1 MSEILCPMCGQSNP
15 GELETCQHCQAR
27 LKPLTADSLEKSLL
41 ASRESPDWL
50 KDDDSD
56 HPSDAPLDGAAEIK
70 DWLSRIRSDDDSD
83 SESKSSSPEKENDS
97 DDVDDNWIEKVRTL
111 KSTDDSTPETATP
124 LHLNGESS
132 GMASDGGIP
141 KWLSD
146 LGNNTELSP
155 TSIAEPESQLPDWFE
170 SADEVT
176 TPKADLE
183 EETYILDRLAGSDVP
198 PQPEAVPDEEIPAWF
213 ESADEAPTTQADPE
227 EETASKLD
235 WLDDSDQEP
244 AMTSP
249 AEKDD
254 IPDRLAATDK
264 PSQPEAVPAE
274 EIPDW
279 FASADEAPT
288 TQADPEEEAASKLDW
303 LDDSDQ
309 EPAIASPAEKDD
321 IPDWLPAAD
330 EPSQPEAVLS
340 KEIPDWFESADE
352 VTTPKADLEE
362 ETDIL
367 DRLAGSDVPSQP
379 EAVPDEEI
387 PGWFASADEAPTTQA
402 DPEEEA
408 ASKLDWLDDTDQE
421 PAMTSP
427 AEKDDIQ
434 DRLAATDKPSQPEAV
449 PAEEIPE
456 WLTSAD
462 EASTTQAD
470 PEEEAASKLDWL
482 DDSDQEPA
490 ITSPAEKDNIPDW
503 LAAAA
508 VPSQPEVIPTDD
520 IPDWL
525 TRADD
530 LLEPKTESQPEE
542 QAAALTSKQ
551 TAPDHLK
558 EIEDISLSEHD
569 SSPASLPTETSIS
582 DTGLEDDI
590 FGTDQLPAWLIE
602 YDEED
607 EPSYTVESDTNGLT
621 PAALPDW
628 IEAIRPKD
636 MAGMESSGFQQ
647 HVPAETSG
655 PLAGISDALKAE
667 PEIVNLQKLPAYS
680 VKLEVSEKQI
690 QSAAI
695 LEKLIEQ
702 ETAAPSVPPKPTA
715 IPARAIRWIIASL
728 FFIVISFAIISSEQ
742 PTIPRYQGMVPEQV
756 FKASEQINALSP
768 KDTVLIAF
776 DYEPGPLG
784 LNFYH
789 ANRACIG

>member
-1 MSEILCPMCGQSNP
+1 MYHRNRKQCPTKRFP
-15 GELETCQHCQAR
+15 
-27 LKPLTADSLEKSLL
+27 
-41 ASRESPDWL
+41 
-50 KDDDSD
+50 
-56 HPSDAPLDGAAEIK
+56 
-70 DWLSRIRSDDDSD
+70 
-83 SESKSSSPEKENDS
+83 
-97 DDVDDNWIEKVRTL
+97 
-111 KSTDDSTPETATP
+111 
-124 LHLNGESS
+124 
-132 GMASDGGIP
+132 
-141 KWLSD
+141 
-146 LGNNTELSP
+146 
-155 TSIAEPESQLPDWFE
+155 
-170 SADEVT
+170 
-176 TPKADLE
+176 
-183 EETYILDRLAGSDVP
+183 
-198 PQPEAVPDEEIPAWF
+198 
-213 ESADEAPTTQADPE
+213 
-227 EETASKLD
+227 
-235 WLDDSDQEP
+235 
-244 AMTSP
+244 
-249 AEKDD
+249 
-254 IPDRLAATDK
+254 
-264 PSQPEAVPAE
+264 
-274 EIPDW
+274 
-279 FASADEAPT
+279 
-288 TQADPEEEAASKLDW
+288 
-303 LDDSDQ
+303 
-309 EPAIASPAEKDD
+309 
-321 IPDWLPAAD
+321 
-330 EPSQPEAVLS
+330 
-340 KEIPDWFESADE
+340 
-352 VTTPKADLEE
+352 
-362 ETDIL
+362 
-367 DRLAGSDVPSQP
+367 
-379 EAVPDEEI
+379 EI

-776 DYEPGPLG
+776 DYEPGTSGELNTAAVPVLDHIMLKGARLALISTTPTGPALADHMVNTLLKEHHYLSGLQYINLGYIPGGASGLLGFTQIPQQITPLSFDG
-784 LNFYH
+784 MNSWQTRPLEGIYTLSDFSLVVVITDNPDIARTWFEQIQPTLAGTPLIAIISAQAEAILQPYYGNGDESAQIQGLVSGILGGAAYEQITGRANLASQYWKALNFGILT
-789 ANRACIG
+789 AIIIILLGSAINSITIMMKRNQGKKATRKAA